1 MKNMLSKFIYRNGE
15 VITSESF
22 KDDSVWE
29 RLISLSTKEW
39 EGEYND
45 EFVQNLLST
54 FDPEKLIFRQSTL
67 NTPSRESACSTPSRH
82 SARKR
87 NQSEYKNEVA
97 ISKK

>member
-1 MKNMLSKFIYRNGE
+1 MLSKFIYRNGE